1 MLSFFI
7 LYSCSNC
14 GVGCLLSSFFFSWIS
29 GSILIFFDAEER
41 SLSLPD
47 PSSGPSG
54 SENSED
60 AFGIEVL
67 LEKWPTTTGSGSA
80 ETSGSVNQ
88 PEYGRAASATHVA
101 PRGDEAGPSNQPPQ
115 GVPYPYHP
123 DEVIGGDSVLS
134 IQLRLLSGKTTP
146 SPLDIYLA
154 RITAED
160 LFEVKVEIIQLMADL
175 DPTGDWL
182 GQGARALENPGTAT
196 GEESLKRLHAFLD
209 DLNQGGIG
217 SKTFFKLKKKVP
229 GIRDTISPK
238 NSGNRAL

>member
-1 MLSFFI
+1 M
-7 LYSCSNC
+7 
-14 GVGCLLSSFFFSWIS
+14 IS

-54 SENSED
+54 SENRED
-60 AFGIEVL
+60 AFGIDVL

-80 ETSGSVNQ
+80 ETSGSSVNQ
-88 PEYGRAASATHVA
+88 PEYGRAASATHAA

-123 DEVIGGDSVLS
+123 DEVIGGDSVRS
-134 IQLRLLSGKTTP
+134 IELRLLSGNTAP
-146 SPLDIYLA
+146 STLDMRLA
-154 RITAED
+154 RYTAED
-160 LFEVKVEIIQLMADL
+160 LFEVKVQIIERMAEL

-182 GQGARALENPGTAT
+182 GQGARALKNPGTAT